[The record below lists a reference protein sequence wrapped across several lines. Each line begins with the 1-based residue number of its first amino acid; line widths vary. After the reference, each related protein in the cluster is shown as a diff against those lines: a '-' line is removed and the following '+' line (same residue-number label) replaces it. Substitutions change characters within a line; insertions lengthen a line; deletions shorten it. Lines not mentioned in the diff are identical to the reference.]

1 MEVAALVI
9 RQKIDKPVRLH
20 VKKGSGIRV
29 RTSGQRVAVKGA
41 RIYTVQRGPKVK
53 RVSTKAGT
61 SRRYNRKGSDAYRQG
76 KRYYTTRQ
84 YQAISYCN
92 KKKPVQV
99 IQKEGYRKGKE
110 LKGKEKSRPGIT
122 GENWYKTE
130 GSHRLPERS
139 GREQYKEK
147 RKSRLERRHDER
159 QAEDYSKRGKAGKK
173 QKQADAKKEA
183 TKRQLRQRK
192 IAYFLDKTRAEEEQK
207 DSIAKLT
214 RDVAVKYLEVLVKKA
229 VAAIG
234 GFLVGAALFIAVAF
248 IPVVAVVT
256 ILYNS
261 PFAIFLPTLEEGE
274 QVTDVFSSYLSDF
287 RKEAEQLAQEHSGCD
302 EGELIY
308 VDYEGGGAEP
318 SNLYDMIAVYMV
330 RYGVG
335 DTASIVNDT
344 TKSWMRTV
352 MEDMCSYTLE
362 TGTEERDT
370 GEKDKN
376 GQAITET
383 VSVLYVKVQLKT
395 YSDMVAEYGFGED
408 EVAMLEELMRPENLA
423 LLGGNGAD
431 SFEKLTEEEIRTA
444 LGDASGD
451 VGTALS
457 YALSKVGYP
466 YSQELRDSG
475 DYYDCSSLVY
485 YAWKAAGVDISFGG
499 SYSAAAQA
507 QGLEQ
512 AGKSVPLEEL
522 QPGDLIYFSYVHNGR
537 YKNISHVAIYAGN
550 GMIIEAANESTG
562 VVYRNLHSRGS
573 IVTVCRP

>member
-1 MEVAALVI
+1 MEVVALVI

-29 RTSGQRVAVKGA
+29 RTSDQRVAVKGA

-99 IQKEGYRKGKE
+99 IQKEGYRKEKQPEGK
-110 LKGKEKSRPGIT
+110 KKSRPGSVWGDRYRT
-122 GENWYKTE
+122 
-130 GSHRLPERS
+130 
-139 GREQYKEK
+139 
-147 RKSRLERRHDER
+147 
-159 QAEDYSKRGKAGKK
+159 EDYSKRAKAGKK
-173 QKQADAKKEA
+173 QKQADAKKEATKKEA

-214 RDVAVKYLEVLVKKA
+214 RDVAVKYLEAFVKKA

-287 RKEAEQLAQEHSGCD
+287 RKEAEQLAQEHSGYD

-383 VSVLYVKVQLKT
+383 VSVLYVKVHLKT

-423 LLGGNGAD
+423 LLGGNGVD
-431 SFEKLTEEEIRTA
+431 SFEKLTEEEIRTV